1 MSSPLAIAG
10 VTAVLRNL
18 LDDSLIR
25 ANVSGSTGSKVTV
38 TALPP
43 DVIKIDGVNAQSQ
56 LNLFLHQVTPNAA
69 WRNAGLPSRDD
80 RGARLSNAPLA
91 LDLHYLLTAY
101 GAEELHA
108 EILLGYAMQ
117 VLHETPILDR
127 QAIRDALA
135 GGTLDTSILPTALQ
149 ALSASDLADQVELIK
164 ITPSALTSEEMSRL
178 WSALQA
184 HYRPTAAYQASV
196 VLIEARKA
204 TRSALPVLTRGAR
217 DPVTHRERGITAG
230 ASLLPP
236 FPAIISIELPDGQVA
251 ARLGDTITL
260 RGHHLDGTGL
270 IVRFEH
276 PRRADPIEI
285 AVGASADP
293 AQVSVAVPSTAQAAI
308 DWPAGAWS
316 VTVAVTRPGESDA
329 RTTNALPVLLA
340 PRLDL
345 GTSTATR
352 DGATGA
358 VTVHLVFDPQAR
370 PGQKVALNAG
380 GREALPADVTT
391 QTGSLDFVFP
401 QLASGPQW
409 IRLRV
414 DGADS
419 LLVDRST
426 TPPTFDGS
434 QRLVIP
440 A

>member
-1 MSSPLAIAG
+1 
-10 VTAVLRNL
+10 VVLY
-18 LDDSLIR
+18 
-25 ANVSGSTGSKVTV
+25 
-38 TALPP
+38 
-43 DVIKIDGVNAQSQ
+43 
-56 LNLFLHQVTPNAA
+56 QVTPNAA

-117 VLHETPILDR
+117 VLHESPVLDR

-135 GGTLDTSILPTALQ
+135 GGTVDTSILPSALQ

-184 HYRPTAAYQASV
+184 HYRPTAAYQVSV
-196 VLIEARKA
+196 VLIEARQA
-204 TRSALPVLTRGAR
+204 TRGGLPVLTRGAR
-217 DPVTHRERGITAG
+217 DPVTHRERGIVAG
-230 ASLLPP
+230 ASLVPP
-236 FPAIISIELPDGQVA
+236 FPALTSIDLTDGRVA

-270 IVRFEH
+270 SVRFEH
-276 PRRADPIEI
+276 PRRATPIEI
-285 AVGASADP
+285 AVGANADP
-293 AQVSVAVPSTAQAAI
+293 AQAVVALPSTAQAAI
-308 DWPAGAWS
+308 GWPAGAWG
-316 VTVAVTRPGESDA
+316 VTVVVTRPGETDA
-329 RTTNALPVLLA
+329 RTTNALPMLLA

-352 DGATGA
+352 DVATGA
-358 VTVHLVFDPQAR
+358 VTVHLIFGPQAR
-370 PGQKVALNAG
+370 PGQKITLNAG
-380 GREALPADVTT
+380 GREAQPGDFAA

-401 QLASGPQW
+401 QLAPGAQW
-409 IRLRV
+409 IRMRV
-414 DGADS
+414 DGVDS